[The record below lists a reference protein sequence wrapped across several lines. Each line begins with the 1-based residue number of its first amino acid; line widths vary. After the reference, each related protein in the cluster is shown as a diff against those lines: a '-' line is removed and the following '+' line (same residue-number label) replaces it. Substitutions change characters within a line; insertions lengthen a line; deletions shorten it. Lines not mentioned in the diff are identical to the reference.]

1 MNMLLRA
8 LRALNRAD
16 EGPDPAGCILCT
28 NVGAGCPYHGGS
40 RG

>member
-1 MNMLLRA
+1 MNSLLRA
-8 LRALNRAD
+8 LRALAGR
-16 EGPDPAGCILCT
+16 EGPDPTVCILCT